1 MDLEMTG
8 LDPEKHVIIELA
20 SIVTD
25 AHLRII
31 AEGPTITIHH
41 PSKVLSGIDE
51 WSRAHHHAS
60 GLLNRV
66 AESTTDTRDAEL
78 ETMAFLSAHCDPG
91 ECPLCG
97 NTIWQDRRFLAK
109 HMPELERFFH
119 YRIIDVS
126 SVKELARRW
135 YPDLPPYPK
144 KKAHLALEDIK
155 ESIEELLY
163 FRRIIFLAPEALEI
177 PEIKQALTEA
187 KKHETSRIPGEG
199 TVR

>member
-1 MDLEMTG
+1 MENNLVWIDLEMTG
-8 LDPEKHVIIELA
+8 LDPENHVIIELA

-25 AHLRII
+25 AQLRII
-31 AEGPTITIHH
+31 AEGPTIAIYH
-41 PSKVLSGIDE
+41 PQKVLSGIDE
-51 WSRAHHHAS
+51 WSKTHHQAS

-66 AESTTDTRDAEL
+66 EESTIDTKAAEQ
-78 ETMAFLSAHCDPG
+78 ETIKFLSAHCNPG
-91 ECPLCG
+91 QCPLCG
-97 NTIWQDRRFLAK
+97 NSIWQDRRFLAK

-155 ESIEELLY
+155 ESIAELLY
-163 FRRIIFLAPEALEI
+163 FRRIIFLSPEPLEAPEVKKARM
-177 PEIKQALTEA
+177 EA
-187 KKHETSRIPGEG
+187 NEHETS
-199 TVR
+199 